1 MLCQLWELAYPSSPK
16 SKGPEGEKV
25 TAIGVDIVEI
35 ERVESAIKRGRERF
49 LNRIYTEAELR
60 TCQHRLAS
68 LASRFAAKEA
78 VMKVLGT
85 GGISISWR
93 EIEILTGEDGKP
105 SVRLY
110 GQALKRAAELNLKE
124 VSISLSDS
132 KQNAVAVA
140 IGI

>member
-1 MLCQLWELAYPSSPK
+1 
-16 SKGPEGEKV
+16 V
-25 TAIGVDIVEI
+25 TSVGVDIVEI
-35 ERVESAIKRGRERF
+35 ERVGSAVSRSGQRF
-49 LNRIYTEAELR
+49 LKRVYTETELSNCHDR
-60 TCQHRLAS
+60 VSS

-85 GGISISWR
+85 GGIGMAWR
-93 EIEILTGEDGKP
+93 EIEILTGDDGRP

-110 GQALKRAAELNLKE
+110 GQALNKAKKLNLRD

-132 KQNAVAVA
+132 KEYAIAVA